1 MRHQL
6 KLVLSLFLYLL
17 ISLQSFSQKEKEV
30 KVKAEI
36 DKLYGTLL
44 IPEGKKEVPVVLF
57 IAGSGPTDRNGNQG
71 MVQTNTTRLLAEE
84 LAEKGIASLRYDKQ
98 GIGKSVKAA
107 KEESD
112 LVFEDMVS
120 DAQLWLDYLLKKK
133 NFSEVIIAGHSQ
145 GSLIGILA
153 AKDREVSKIISIA
166 GAGRPIDEILLEQL
180 GTQSEELLEKATP
193 IIEKLKNG
201 EEVTDTPPELAALF
215 RKSVQPFLISWM
227 QYDPAAELKK
237 LDKPALILQG
247 STDIQVPVKDAEL
260 LSEASEKADLVL
272 IEGMN
277 HILKDAPE
285 ERNANMMTYSNP
297 KLPLSDGVLSAIVD
311 FVKD

>member
-1 MRHQL
+1 MRHHL
-6 KLVLSLFLYLL
+6 NLVLTLFISLF
-17 ISLQSFSQKEKEV
+17 ISLQTFSQKENEV
-30 KVKAEI
+30 KVKSEI

-44 IPEGKKEVPVVLF
+44 IPDGKKEVPVVLF

-71 MVQTNTTRLLAEE
+71 MVQTNTTRLLAEG

-98 GIGKSVKAA
+98 GIGKSAKAA
-107 KEESD
+107 KAESD

-120 DAQLWLDYLLKKK
+120 DAQLWLDYLLKKN

-311 FVKD
+311 FVKE

>member
-1 MRHQL
+1 MRHHL
-6 KLVLSLFLYLL
+6 NIVLTLFISLF
-17 ISLQSFSQKEKEV
+17 ISLQTFSQKEKEV
-30 KVKAEI
+30 KVKSEI
-36 DKLYGTLL
+36 NKLYGTLL

-71 MVQTNTTRLLAEE
+71 MVQTNTTRLLAEG

-112 LVFEDMVS
+112 LVFEDMIS

-260 LSEASEKADLVL
+260 LSKASEKADLVL

-277 HILKDAPE
+277 HVLKDAPE

-297 KLPLSDGVLSAIVD
+297 KLHLSDGVLSAIVD
-311 FVKD
+311 FVKE

>member
-6 KLVLSLFLYLL
+6 KLLLSLFLYLL

-71 MVQTNTTRLLAEE
+71 MVQTNTTRLLAEG

-107 KEESD
+107 KAESD
-112 LVFEDMVS
+112 LIFEDMVS

-133 NFSEVIIAGHSQ
+133 F
-145 GSLIGILA
+145 
-153 AKDREVSKIISIA
+153 
-166 GAGRPIDEILLEQL
+166 
-180 GTQSEELLEKATP
+180 
-193 IIEKLKNG
+193 
-201 EEVTDTPPELAALF
+201 F
-215 RKSVQPFLISWM
+215 
-227 QYDPAAELKK
+227 
-237 LDKPALILQG
+237 
-247 STDIQVPVKDAEL
+247 
-260 LSEASEKADLVL
+260 
-272 IEGMN
+272 
-277 HILKDAPE
+277 
-285 ERNANMMTYSNP
+285 
-297 KLPLSDGVLSAIVD
+297 
-311 FVKD
+311 

>member
-1 MRHQL
+1 MRHHPN
-6 KLVLSLFLYLL
+6 LVLTLFISLL
-17 ISLQSFSQKEKEV
+17 ISLQTFSQKEKEV

-71 MVQTNTTRLLAEE
+71 MVQSNTTRLLAEG

-98 GIGKSVKAA
+98 GVGKSAKAGKQEA
-107 KEESD
+107 D
-112 LVFEDMVS
+112 LVFEDMVT
-120 DAQLWLDYLLKKK
+120 DAQLWVDYLLRKKE
-133 NFSEVIIAGHSQ
+133 FSEVIIAGHSE
-145 GSLIGILA
+145 GSLVGILA

-180 GTQSEELLEKATP
+180 GAQSEEFLEMAKP
-193 IIEKLKNG
+193 IIEKLKKG
-201 EEVTDTPPELAALF
+201 EEVTDTPPALAALF

-247 STDIQVPVKDAEL
+247 STDIQVAVKDAEL
-260 LSEASEKADLVL
+260 LSEVSEKSDLVL

-311 FVKD
+311 FVKE

>member
-1 MRHQL
+1 MRHHL
-6 KLVLSLFLYLL
+6 NLVLTLFISLF
-17 ISLQSFSQKEKEV
+17 ISLQTFSQKEKEV
-30 KVKAEI
+30 KVKSEI

-71 MVQTNTTRLLAEE
+71 MVQTNTTRLLAEG

-98 GIGKSVKAA
+98 GIGKSAKAA
-107 KEESD
+107 KAESN

-120 DAQLWLDYLLKKK
+120 DAQLWLDYLLKKN

-153 AKDREVSKIISIA
+153 AKNRDVSKIISIA

-201 EEVTDTPPELAALF
+201 EEVTDTPPELAPLF

-260 LSEASEKADLVL
+260 LSKASEKADLVL

-311 FVKD
+311 FVKE

>member
-1 MRHQL
+1 MRHHL
-6 KLVLSLFLYLL
+6 NIVLTLFISLF
-17 ISLQSFSQKEKEV
+17 ISLQTFSQKEKEV
-30 KVKAEI
+30 KVKSEI
-36 DKLYGTLL
+36 NKLYGTLL

-71 MVQTNTTRLLAEE
+71 MVQTNTTRLLAEG

-133 NFSEVIIAGHSQ
+133 NFSEVVIAGHSQ

-260 LSEASEKADLVL
+260 LSKASEKADLVL
-272 IEGMN
+272 FEGMN
-277 HILKDAPE
+277 HVLKDAPE
-285 ERNANMMTYSNP
+285 DRNANMMTYSNP

-311 FVKD
+311 FVKE

>member
-71 MVQTNTTRLLAEE
+71 MVQSNTTRLLAEG

-180 GTQSEELLEKATP
+180 GAQSEEFLEMAKP
-193 IIEKLKNG
+193 IIEKLKKG

-215 RKSVQPFLISWM
+215 RKSIQPFLISWM

-260 LSEASEKADLVL
+260 LSKASEKADLVL

-297 KLPLSDGVLSAIVD
+297 KLSLSDGVLSAIVD
-311 FVKD
+311 FVLE